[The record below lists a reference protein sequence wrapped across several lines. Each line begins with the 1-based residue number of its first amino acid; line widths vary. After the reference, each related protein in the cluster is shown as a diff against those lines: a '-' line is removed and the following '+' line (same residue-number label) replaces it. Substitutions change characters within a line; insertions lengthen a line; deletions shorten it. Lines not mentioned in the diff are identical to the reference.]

1 MCHPPFLA
9 PRPST
14 SGSPDRRGGLRTGVV
29 LFSDNSSACRYLW
42 VYILVLKSFLV
53 YVSDIFTAVT
63 MLSTKTWTNQIFQN
77 CTAVRGCVA
86 IPFSV
91 GQWLFVSCIIFS
103 FLLVR
108 NIPTISNLLNL
119 MCLTDKACL
128 RVAKSQEDYS
138 KSGHIIRLYKYH
150 GEQLLFSP

>member
-1 MCHPPFLA
+1 MCHFLVLV
-9 PRPST
+9 PRP
-14 SGSPDRRGGLRTGVV
+14 PRGGLRTGVV
-29 LFSDNSSACRYLW
+29 LISDNLFACRYLW

-77 CTAVRGCVA
+77 CTDVRGCVA

-91 GQWLFVSCIIFS
+91 GQWLFVSCILFS

-108 NIPTISNLLNL
+108 NIPAIVNLLKL
-119 MCLTDKACL
+119 TCLTGKACL
-128 RVAKSQEDYS
+128 RVSESQKDYS
-138 KSGHIIRLYKYH
+138 KSGHIICLYKYY
-150 GEQLLFSP
+150 GKQLLFSP